1 MNSPLNKDH
10 DTLMN
15 SYKSLADTTHDE
27 NSPIV
32 NQF

>member
-1 MNSPLNKDH
+1 MNKNN

-27 NSPIV
+27 NSPIF